1 MMRYLL
7 FLVLT
12 LPGVLYAGGSHERA
26 RELVEQGAIMPLEQ
40 LIAQVQQEHDWRLL
54 EAELEEE
61 GQRIIYEIEWLDPQ
75 GRVHKIHYDANNGAV
90 IAEEIDN

>member
-40 LIAQVQQEHDWRLL
+40 LIAQVQQDNVSSTRS
-54 EAELEEE
+54 
-61 GQRIIYEIEWLDPQ
+61 
-75 GRVHKIHYDANNGAV
+75 NGWIRRAV
-90 IAEEIDN
+90 CIKFITTPITAR